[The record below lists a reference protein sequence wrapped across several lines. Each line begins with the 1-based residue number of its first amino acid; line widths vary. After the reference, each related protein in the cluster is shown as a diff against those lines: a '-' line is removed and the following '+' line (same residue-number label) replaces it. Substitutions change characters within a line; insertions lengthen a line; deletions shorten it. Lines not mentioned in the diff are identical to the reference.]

1 MQEGTHLN
9 QRIKANNNQYITA
22 SFVIIDIT
30 VSTTNLF
37 LHRIDTF
44 LQSPLGQTPMRSLMI
59 VNQES
64 WKVAG
69 QSQPTTWIIEKK
81 INNRGIKIAKIS
93 ISFIFINF
101 NVNFVVFFVT
111 SNLFIKPTK
120 HFKICLINHLMKN
133 HRCVTIQIDKKT
145 EFSQRSNPDV
155 HL

>member
-1 MQEGTHLN
+1 MEFLQQYKLNIKLTIMQEGTHLN

-69 QSQPTTWIIEKK
+69 
-81 INNRGIKIAKIS
+81 
-93 ISFIFINF
+93 
-101 NVNFVVFFVT
+101 
-111 SNLFIKPTK
+111 
-120 HFKICLINHLMKN
+120 
-133 HRCVTIQIDKKT
+133 
-145 EFSQRSNPDV
+145 
-155 HL
+155 